1 MAKITKHDSFPE
13 INIDRV
19 IITVKLEASFSVENN
34 EDIEGVRE
42 AIERAKDDLAGLGG
56 VDVEKY
62 EVDYGDTG
70 KKR

>member
-34 EDIEGVRE
+34 EDIDMVRGV
-42 AIERAKDDLAGLGG
+42 IDRAKDELTAVGG

-62 EVDYGDTG
+62 EVDYGSTG